1 MTWQDELRKI
11 PAPEPSQDL
20 LERILASRAAGR
32 RVVLRVPAR
41 SVGSR
46 RTVRY
51 TAAAA
56 ILAGVAWLGWTVLT
70 TRPGVESE
78 LPPVW
83 AIGGMPFIPST
94 AFGQER
100 VPPTRSPR
108 YPLIAQ
114 IQPTRVRAGRWTYEG
129 TTTADGVFTTSQGPP
144 RTIVIAAGNFEGL
157 PIWVASGSPDASG
170 SPEMLDTVLVDRV
183 TLRPLRYVRP
193 MRHARLVQHFSHDSI
208 DELLYVEPSPKARER
223 TLRGAALLPDVGV
236 GPMLVSWSPHS
247 LELLVQ
253 ALPLNRDWR
262 GSVYSANWVTM
273 ATRFPTF
280 TALDLRVTGSERVTV
295 PAGTFDCWRLE
306 AREGDDKAML
316 WVSRDHGW
324 LVMRRHTSS
333 DGSGKWRT
341 EWVNETRLVAV
352 DTLPTPPAP

>member
-1 MTWQDELRKI
+1 MTWKDELRKI
-11 PAPEPSQDL
+11 PAPEAPKDL
-20 LERILASRAAGR
+20 LERILASRAAGV
-32 RVVLRVPAR
+32 RVALPVAAR
-41 SVGSR
+41 SVASR

-51 TAAAA
+51 AAAAA
-56 ILAGVAWLGWTVLT
+56 ILAGVVWLGWQVVT

-78 LPPVW
+78 VPPVW
-83 AIGGMPFIPST
+83 VIGSMSFIPST

-100 VPPTRSPR
+100 FPPTRSPR

-129 TTTADGVFTTSQGPP
+129 TSVGDGVFTTSQGPP
-144 RTIVIAAGNFEGL
+144 RTIVIAAGTFEGQ
-157 PIWVASGSPDASG
+157 PVWVVSSSVK
-170 SPEMLDTVLVDRV
+170 MLDTVLVDRA

-193 MRHARLVQHFSHDSI
+193 MLHTRLVQRYSRDSV
-208 DELLYVEPSPKARER
+208 DEVLYLSPPPKERER
-223 TLRGAALLPDVGV
+223 TLRGAAVLPDLGV
-236 GPMLVSWSPHS
+236 SPMVVSWSPHS
-247 LELLVQ
+247 LEVLVQ
-253 ALPLNRDWR
+253 ALPLGRSWR

-280 TALDLRVTGSERVTV
+280 TTLDLRVTGTERVTV

-306 AREGDDKAML
+306 AREADDKSVL
-316 WVSRDHGW
+316 WVSQDQGW

-333 DGSGKWRT
+333 DGSGRFRT

-352 DTLPTPPAP
+352 DTTPPTP

>member
-1 MTWQDELRKI
+1 MTWKGDLRRI
-11 PAPEPSQDL
+11 PAPEPSKDL
-20 LERILASRAAGR
+20 LERILASRAAGV
-32 RVVLRVPAR
+32 RVVLPVPTR
-41 SVGSR
+41 SLASTR
-46 RTVRY
+46 AVRF
-51 TAAAA
+51 AATAA
-56 ILAGVAWLGWTVLT
+56 ILAGGAWLGWQVVR
-70 TRPGVESE
+70 TRSGVESE

-83 AIGGMPFIPST
+83 VIGGMPFIPST

-100 VPPTRSPR
+100 VHPATSPR

-114 IQPTRVRAGRWTYEG
+114 IQPTRVHAGRWTYEG
-129 TTTADGVFTTSQGPP
+129 STTGDGVFTTSQGPP
-144 RTIVIAAGNFEGL
+144 RTIVIAAGNFEGR
-157 PIWVASGSPDASG
+157 PIWVASS

-223 TLRGAALLPDVGV
+223 TLRGAALLPDVSV

-247 LELLVQ
+247 LEVLVQ

-273 ATRFPTF
+273 GTRLPTF
-280 TALDLRVTGSERVTV
+280 TALDLRVTGTERVTV
-295 PAGTFDCWRLE
+295 PAGTFECWRLDE
-306 AREGDDKAML
+306 REGDDKSVL
-316 WVSRDHGW
+316 WVSKDQGW
-324 LVMRRHTSS
+324 LVMTRHTFS

-341 EWVNETRLVAV
+341 EWMSETRLVAV

>member
-1 MTWQDELRKI
+1 MTWRDELRKI
-11 PAPEPSQDL
+11 PAPEPSKDL
-20 LERILASRAAGR
+20 LERILVSRAAGV
-32 RVVLRVPAR
+32 RVVLPVATR
-41 SVGSR
+41 SVAST
-46 RTVRY
+46 RTVRF
-51 TAAAA
+51 AATAA
-56 ILAGVAWLGWTVLT
+56 ILAGVAWLGWQVVT
-70 TRPGVESE
+70 TRSGVESE

-83 AIGGMPFIPST
+83 VIGGMPFIPST
-94 AFGQER
+94 AFGQGR
-100 VPPTRSPR
+100 VRPAMSPR

-114 IQPTRVRAGRWTYEG
+114 IQPTRVRTGRWTYEG
-129 TTTADGVFTTSQGPP
+129 STTGDGVFTTSQGPP
-144 RTIVIAAGNFEGL
+144 RTIVIAAGNFEGQ
-157 PIWVASGSPDASG
+157 PVWVASS

-183 TLRPLRYVRP
+183 TLRPLRYVRS

-208 DELLYVEPSPKARER
+208 DELLYVEPSLIARER

-247 LELLVQ
+247 LEVLVQ

-306 AREGDDKAML
+306 AREGDDKSML

-341 EWVNETRLVAV
+341 EWLNETRLVAV